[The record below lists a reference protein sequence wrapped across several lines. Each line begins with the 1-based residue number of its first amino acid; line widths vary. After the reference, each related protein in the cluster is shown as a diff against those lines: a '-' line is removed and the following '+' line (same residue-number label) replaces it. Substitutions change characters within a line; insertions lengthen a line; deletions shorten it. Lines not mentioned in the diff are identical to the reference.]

1 MKLGIVG
8 LPNVGKSTFFN
19 ALTKSNTPAS
29 NFPFTTTQAVMGT
42 APVPDERLGELAKI
56 YNSAKIIPAAIEFVD
71 IPGLAAGAA
80 GGAGLGNKFLSSIR
94 EVDALVHVLRCFED
108 DNVLHVDGTIDPMR
122 DLDTVTTEL
131 IFADLESL
139 TRRLDK
145 VKKALRADKSYQRE
159 MELIEQLLA
168 ALEDGKMARELPFDG
183 DDAAIV
189 TGLNLLTY
197 KPALYAANVA
207 DDDLDLEQSP
217 LGKPVLEYAKARGCK
232 AFAICAKIEEEI
244 LDFDEEARR
253 EFLAELGIE
262 KSGLEQLVPASYSTL
277 GLMSFLTAG
286 PKESRAWTIPQ
297 NTKAVHA
304 AGKIHS
310 DIERGFIRAEIVQY
324 DDFVRLGNYAA
335 CKDAGLVRLEGK
347 EYIIAEGDVILF
359 RFNV

>member
-19 ALTKSNTPAS
+19 ALTKSKTEAS
-29 NFPFTTTQAVMGT
+29 NYPFTTTQAVLGA
-42 APVPDERLGELAKI
+42 APVPDERLFVLAGI
-56 YNSAKIIPAAIEFVD
+56 YDSQKIIPATIEFVD
-71 IPGLAAGAA
+71 MPGLASGAA
-80 GGAGLGNKFLSSIR
+80 GGAGLGNKFLAQIR

-108 DNVLHVDGTIDPMR
+108 DNVLHVDGTVDPMR
-122 DLDTVTTEL
+122 DLDTINTEL

-145 VKKALRADKSYQRE
+145 AKKALRADKSYQRE
-159 MELIEQLLA
+159 VDLIEQIIP
-168 ALEDGKMARELPFDG
+168 ALEESKMVREMDFSAE
-183 DDAAIV
+183 DAAIV
-189 TGLNLLTY
+189 SSLNLLTY

-207 DDDLDLEQSP
+207 DDDLDLQQSF
-217 LGKPVLEYAKARGCK
+217 LGRHVLEYAKARNSQ

-244 LDFDEEARR
+244 LDFDEDARR
-253 EFLAELGIE
+253 EFLDELGIT
-262 KSGLEQLVPASYSTL
+262 KSGLEQLIPAAYHTL

-310 DIERGFIRAEIVQY
+310 DIERGFIRAEIVGY
-324 DDFVRLGNYAA
+324 DDFARLGAYQA